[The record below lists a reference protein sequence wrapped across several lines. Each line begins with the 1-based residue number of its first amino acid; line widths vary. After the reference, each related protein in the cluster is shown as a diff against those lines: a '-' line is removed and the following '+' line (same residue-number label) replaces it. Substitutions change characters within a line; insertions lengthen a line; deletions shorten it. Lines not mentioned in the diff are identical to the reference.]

1 MTILDSMARFSN
13 AQSIAA
19 AAGDVVSTDIYDTGA
34 AADAGIGEELYL
46 EIRTVAAVTS
56 GGSATVQFVLQ
67 TDDNSSFSSPKEY
80 PLTAALALAALTANT
95 RQYLGRLPIGLE
107 RYLRVVYRI
116 ATATTTGG
124 TASAYLVKNP
134 QVAPPLATTVPGVK

>member
-1 MTILDSMARFSN
+1 MILDSQLSLSR

-46 EIRTVAAVTS
+46 HIATGTAVTS

-67 TDDNSSFSSPKEY
+67 TSPVENFGSGVVEF
-80 PLTAALALAALTANT
+80 PLTAARALAALTANT
-95 RQYLGRLPIGLE
+95 VQYRGRLPIGLL
-107 RYLRVVYRI
+107 RYVRLVYRI
-116 ATATTTGG
+116 ATATTTAG
-124 TASAYLVKNP
+124 TANAFLVHGVQAN
-134 QVAPPLATTVPGVK
+134 APIATTVPGVK